1 MALCAPSAYFGCGTW
16 TKPPAWID
24 AELTQGGIG
33 VTQGK
38 RHNLGVDWRAAGDFQ
53 EFLPLISVNT
63 QLSEMLE
70 K

>member
-1 MALCAPSAYFGCGTW
+1 
-16 TKPPAWID
+16 
-24 AELTQGGIG
+24 
-33 VTQGK
+33 
-38 RHNLGVDWRAAGDFQ
+38 VDWRAAGNFQ

>member
-1 MALCAPSAYFGCGTW
+1 
-16 TKPPAWID
+16 
-24 AELTQGGIG
+24 
-33 VTQGK
+33 
-38 RHNLGVDWRAAGDFQ
+38 VDWRAAGDFQ